1 MGANEEGISM
11 VSFNRITVILLALA
25 VLGAAVVTILIT
37 TGTLGLNNLPD
48 GWFEPQI
55 RWLAEASGGMKAI
68 VVTAAVLVALAVFS
82 IMVAEMVSSR
92 RQLRFLVS
100 SQQEGTTTI
109 TRESVRS
116 LAEHVGE
123 GISGIDGV
131 ECRVGEKDN
140 GLMIACTA
148 QVAMGASLPELSN
161 QLRADIKRMAEE
173 LTGLPVNS
181 VDVDL
186 RYPRAKA
193 QHLAV
198 R

>member
-1 MGANEEGISM
+1 M
-11 VSFNRITVILLALA
+11 VYFNRIAVILVALA

-37 TGTLGLNNLPD
+37 AGTLGLENLPD

-68 VVTAAVLVALAVFS
+68 VVTAAVLVALAMFS
-82 IMVAEMVSSR
+82 IIVAELVSSR
-92 RQLRFLVS
+92 RELRFLVS
-100 SQQEGTTTI
+100 SQKEGATTV
-109 TRESVRS
+109 TRDSVRS
-116 LAEHVGE
+116 LVEHVGGE
-123 GISGIDGV
+123 ISGIDGV

-148 QVAMGASLPELSN
+148 RVAMGASLPEVSN
-161 QLRADIKRMAEE
+161 QLRSDIKRMAEQ